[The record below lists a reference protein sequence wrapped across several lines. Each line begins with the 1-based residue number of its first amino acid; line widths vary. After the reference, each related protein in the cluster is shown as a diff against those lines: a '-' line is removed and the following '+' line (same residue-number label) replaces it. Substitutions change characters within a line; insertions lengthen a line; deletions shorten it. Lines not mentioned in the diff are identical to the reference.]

1 VDKSEQS
8 TNLYQHDEL
17 CGYGFPKIGEKGM
30 MKVTVK

>member
-17 CGYGFPKIGEKGM
+17 CGYGFPQIGEKGM